1 MLSHTGEKRCLKK
14 LQHRKRRDFFNTRN
28 RKKRELVLFPP
39 EIASLILNFGGPFFF
54 FLRSENLPASAFFTF
69 SCASRSFVPCVLL
82 FPLFFSFLFFLT
94 PGCNPQGL
102 IIDQCPKIREE
113 RD

>member
-14 LQHRKRRDFFNTRN
+14 LQYRKRRDFFNTRN

-54 FLRSENLPASAFFTF
+54 CVPRIFPHQHFLLSRAPLVPLSPAFYCS
-69 SCASRSFVPCVLL
+69 L
-82 FPLFFSFLFFLT
+82 FSFLFFFFDPRL
-94 PGCNPQGL
+94 
-102 IIDQCPKIREE
+102 
-113 RD
+113 